1 MTKRFI
7 AFLLLASFLLTAV
20 GCAVGQTSV
29 DTQPETAPDTAEET
43 ATSID
48 TPSETEL
55 ATKPFP
61 PETESETVNEVE
73 SETETEAET
82 ETESETEPPVDPE
95 STELDKNKT
104 YMILFIGNSYTY
116 FANMPSR
123 YFGEI
128 MKSAG
133 YKVRVISLTKGGWTL
148 LKSANPDDELGS
160 RIASTMRSKKF
171 DFVVLQE
178 QSMTP
183 ALNIGAFYSGVRK
196 LDEKIRE
203 NGATPILYATWG
215 RKQGSGDLTDYGL
228 TSETMTWKLAA
239 AYGTIGKTLDIPVA
253 HVGLAFRDIT
263 QNQRNINLYDPDLS
277 HPSEAGSYLAALTIF
292 ARITG
297 IDPTTI
303 DYDGGVGA
311 EVDALLKEAA
321 RKAVFE
327 TPEIPEEYLA
337 EAERRR

>member
-1 MTKRFI
+1 MRRRLI

-20 GCAVGQTSV
+20 GCAAGQTSV
-29 DTQPETAPDTAEET
+29 DTQPETASAAAEET
-43 ATSID
+43 TASID
-48 TPSETEL
+48 TPSETEFATDPL
-55 ATKPFP
+55 A
-61 PETESETVNEVE
+61 PETESETASEVE
-73 SETETEAET
+73 SETET

-133 YKVRVISLTKGGWTL
+133 YKVRVISQTKGGWTL

-160 RIASTMRSKKF
+160 RIASTMRSKQL
-171 DFVVLQE
+171 DFVVMQE

-253 HVGLAFRDIT
+253 HVGLAFWDIT

-303 DYDGGVGA
+303 DYDGGVGS

-327 TPEIPEEYLA
+327 TTEIPEEYLA
-337 EAERRR
+337 EAERRK